1 MAISRIHKEEQVA
14 LLSKELGGAGH
25 VVLLDFQGLDVPQT
39 TELRSRIRSATA
51 QYRVVKNRLARRA
64 VEGTPYEVLSP
75 HFRGTT
81 AVAYSSA
88 DPVALAKTLV
98 AFTKTAPGLK
108 VKAAVVEG
116 EEIQPDAVTALAELP
131 PKQEMQAKLL
141 AVLNAPATQLVQ
153 VLGAVPRNLVSVL
166 AQAEKKR
173 GSNDG

>member
-1 MAISRIHKEEQVA
+1 MAISRIQKEEQVA

-39 TELRSRIRSATA
+39 TELRSQVRAAAAR
-51 QYRVVKNRLARRA
+51 YRVVKNRLARRA
-64 VEGTPYEVLSP
+64 VEGTPHQVLSR

-98 AFTKTAPGLK
+98 AFRKNAPELQ
-108 VKAAVVEG
+108 VKAAVVDGDEV
-116 EEIQPDAVTALAELP
+116 QPDAVTALAELP

-141 AVLNAPATQLVQ
+141 AVLNAPATRIVQ
-153 VLGAVPRNLVSVL
+153 VLAAVPRNLVNVL